1 MKSVEALSAIL
12 GIALVSGVNLYA
24 AILTLGLGLRYG
36 LISGLPPELAV
47 VGHPAVLIAAGAF
60 YIAEFIADKVPFVT
74 PLWDGIHTFI
84 RPVGAAMLAFG
95 AAAQWSP
102 LAQVAAVLF
111 AGSVA
116 LGTHSTKM
124 GVRLLAH
131 AAPEPG
137 THSLI
142 SIAEDFGVVAILL
155 FAYQYPH
162 IALPVLAALLLAMIW
177 MLPVLLRILRFILA
191 CFLGRILSFF
201 SNAGSADV
209 PAWVREQSG
218 PGEAV
223 RLFARKGRL
232 PRLASGYLVGD
243 AFFYRGWFRTRR
255 FDIQGLRQATVSK
268 GLFAEVILLSD
279 GTSFY
284 LTKEWRRCW
293 ESRQGPPVSPQP
305 AASPRFPLQDSAEM
319 S

>member
-47 VGHPAVLIAAGAF
+47 VSHPAVLIVAGAF
-60 YIAEFIADKVPFVT
+60 YIAEFVADKVPFVT
-74 PLWDGIHTFI
+74 PLWDGLHTFI

-142 SIAEDFGVVAILL
+142 SLAEDFGVVALLL
-155 FAYQYPH
+155 FTYHYPH
-162 IALPVLAALLLAMIW
+162 IALPVLSALLLAMLW
-177 MLPVLLRILRFILA
+177 MLPVLARILRFIVA
-191 CFLGRILSFF
+191 CFLGRVFSFLF
-201 SNAGSADV
+201 DAGAADV
-209 PAWVREQSG
+209 PAWVLERAG
-218 PGEAV
+218 AGVAV

-232 PRLASGYLVGD
+232 PRLVSGYLVGD
-243 AFFYRGWFRTRR
+243 SFFYRRWFRTRKCD
-255 FDIQGLRQATVSK
+255 FPGWRQATVSR
-268 GLFAEVILLSD
+268 GLFAEVVLLPD

-284 LTKEWRRCW
+284 LTKEWRKCW
-293 ESRQGPPVSPQP
+293 ESRQVTPFTPPPQN
-305 AASPRFPLQDSAEM
+305 SRGLPLQDSAEM